1 MPSSDGRAHRAR
13 SCRDPASRRHS
24 FARSNPTAR
33 QRRLPACRAAR
44 RIFFKGHHGVFNLL
58 DIRTTARHRR
68 RGLAGVAL
76 VLLAGAPLAA
86 FALTPADVA
95 PLAGDDFDAKSAAID
110 KLIANHDKESL
121 AVLKA
126 LSEDSALA
134 TDAGAVLLQDG
145 DTARDAVTGKTVAA
159 GDAQPVTLNNLL
171 RSKVAG
177 ALSGLQLD
185 SPDTRDA
192 RRRHHRRCCKTPIR
206 RSNRSSTRLA
216 RRKPIPALKKRLDT
230 LWAMTALHDA
240 DPAKRLEAVQL
251 VAARHDLDMNELL
264 RPLVAKKPDGS
275 FVEADDRVRA
285 AAQSGID
292 ELDAIQRRSQI
303 AGTLFAGLSLGSV
316 LLLAALGLAITYGLI
331 GVINM
336 AHGEFLMIGAYAT
349 YVVQNLFQRF
359 APGAFDWYPLLAVPA
374 SFAAAGLVG
383 IVLERLVLKHL
394 YGRPLETLLT
404 TFGVSL
410 ILIQAT
416 RMLFGAQN
424 VQVINPAWMSGGV
437 TVLPN
442 LILPYN
448 RLAILAF
455 SLIVVGIAWA
465 VLTKTRL
472 GLFVRAVT
480 QNRRMAACVG
490 VKTARVDSYAFA
502 FGAGI
507 AGLGGC
513 ALSQIGNVGPDL
525 GQSYIIDSFM
535 AVVLGGVGQ
544 LAGTVIGGFGLGLV
558 SKAIEPF
565 WGAVLAKIA
574 VLVLIVLFIQKRP
587 QGMFA
592 LKGRSAEA

>member
-1 MPSSDGRAHRAR
+1 MAFSIL
-13 SCRDPASRRHS
+13 
-24 FARSNPTAR
+24 
-33 QRRLPACRAAR
+33 RLAR
-44 RIFFKGHHGVFNLL
+44 RSIG
-58 DIRTTARHRR
+58 
-68 RGLAGVAL
+68 AL
-76 VLLAGAPLAA
+76 GIALITIAPLAA
-86 FALTPADVA
+86 FALTPADIA

-110 KLIANHDKESL
+110 KLIANHDAPSQAL
-121 AVLKA
+121 LKA
-126 LSEDSALA
+126 LSADNALT
-134 TDAGAVLLQDG
+134 TDAGQVLIQDG
-145 DTARDAVTGKTVAA
+145 DTTRDAITGKAVTAP
-159 GDAQPVTLNNLL
+159 DAQPVTLNNLL
-171 RSKVAG
+171 RSKVSG
-177 ALSGLQLD
+177 ALSGSQLD
-185 SPDTRDA
+185 SADLETRRAAINALLQNPDPSMKPQIDA
-192 RRRHHRRCCKTPIR
+192 QRAKETD
-206 RSNRSSTRLA
+206 
-216 RRKPIPALKKRLDT
+216 PALKKKLDT
-230 LWAMTALHDA
+230 LWAMTALHNS
-240 DPAKRLEAVQL
+240 DPATRLEAVQL

-264 RPLVAKKPDGS
+264 RPLVAKKPDGTFAES
-275 FVEADDRVRA
+275 DGRVRA
-285 AAQSGID
+285 AAQAGID
-292 ELDAIQRRSQI
+292 ELDAIQRRSEI

-374 SFAAAGLVG
+374 SFVAAALVG
-383 IVLERLVLKHL
+383 MVLERLVLKHL

-404 TFGVSL
+404 TFGISL

-416 RMLFGAQN
+416 RMIFGAQN
-424 VQVINPAWMSGGV
+424 VQVSNPAWMSGGV
-437 TVLPN
+437 TVLPS

-490 VKTARVDSYAFA
+490 VRTARVDSYAFA

-544 LAGTVIGGFGLGLV
+544 LAGTVIGGFGLGLI

>member
-1 MPSSDGRAHRAR
+1 MTDSMLR
-13 SCRDPASRRHS
+13 
-24 FARSNPTAR
+24 FA
-33 QRRLPACRAAR
+33 
-44 RIFFKGHHGVFNLL
+44 
-58 DIRTTARHRR
+58 R
-68 RGLAGVAL
+68 RGLCAILMACM
-76 VLLAGAPLAA
+76 PLAA
-86 FALTPADVA
+86 FAALTADDLA
-95 PLAGDDFDAKSAAID
+95 PLAADDFDAKSAAVD
-110 KLIANHDKESL
+110 KLIANADAPSI
-121 AVLKA
+121 AVLNA
-126 LSEDSALA
+126 LSDGSLVA
-134 TDAGAVLLQDG
+134 TDAGKVLIQTDDG
-145 DTARDAVTGKTVAA
+145 NKDPLTNKTVEAP
-159 GDAQPVTLNNLL
+159 DAQPVTLNNLL
-171 RSKVAG
+171 RSKVSG
-177 ALSGLQLD
+177 ALSGLQLA
-185 SPDTRDA
+185 SPDIATRRAAIDELLKNADPSIKPLVDKA
-192 RRRHHRRCCKTPIR
+192 RAKETDP
-206 RSNRSSTRLA
+206 T
-216 RRKPIPALKKRLDT
+216 LKKRLDT
-230 LWAMTALHDA
+230 LWATTALHDTDA
-240 DPAKRLEAVQL
+240 NKRLEAVQL

-264 RPLVAKKPDGS
+264 RPIVAKNADGTFNEPD
-275 FVEADDRVRA
+275 ERVRA
-285 AAQSGID
+285 AAQAGIE
-292 ELDAIQRRSQI
+292 ELNSIQRRGEI
-303 AGTLFAGLSLGSV
+303 VGTIFAGLSLGSV

-349 YVVQNLFQRF
+349 YVVQNLVQHY
-359 APGAFDWYPLLAVPA
+359 APGAFNWYPLFAVPV
-374 SFAAAGLVG
+374 SFAAAAVVG

-404 TFGVSL
+404 TFGISL

-416 RMLFGAQN
+416 RTIFGAQN
-424 VQVINPAWMSGGV
+424 VQVTNPSWMSGGV
-437 TVLPN
+437 SIMQN

-448 RLAILAF
+448 RLTILGF
-455 SLIVVGIAWA
+455 SLVVVLLAWV

-513 ALSQIGNVGPDL
+513 ALSQIGNIGPDL

-535 AVVLGGVGQ
+535 TVVLGGVGQ

-558 SKAIEPF
+558 SKTIEPF

-592 LKGRSAEA
+592 LKGRSAEV

>member
-1 MPSSDGRAHRAR
+1 MTDSILR
-13 SCRDPASRRHS
+13 
-24 FARSNPTAR
+24 FA
-33 QRRLPACRAAR
+33 
-44 RIFFKGHHGVFNLL
+44 
-58 DIRTTARHRR
+58 R
-68 RGLAGVAL
+68 RGLCAILIACM
-76 VLLAGAPLAA
+76 PLAA
-86 FALTPADVA
+86 FAALTTDDLA
-95 PLAGDDFDAKSAAID
+95 PLAADDFDAKSAAID
-110 KLIANHDKESL
+110 KLIANADAPSI
-121 AVLKA
+121 AVLNA
-126 LSEDSALA
+126 LADSSLVA
-134 TDAGAVLLQDG
+134 TDAGRVLIQTDDG
-145 DTARDAVTGKTVAA
+145 NKDPLTSKTVEAP
-159 GDAQPVTLNNLL
+159 DAQPVTLNNLL
-171 RSKVAG
+171 RSKVSG
-177 ALSGLQLD
+177 ALSGLQLA
-185 SPDTRDA
+185 SPDIEKRRAAIDELLKNADPSIKPLVDKA
-192 RRRHHRRCCKTPIR
+192 RAKETDP
-206 RSNRSSTRLA
+206 T
-216 RRKPIPALKKRLDT
+216 LKKRLDT
-230 LWAMTALHDA
+230 LWATTALHDTDA
-240 DPAKRLEAVQL
+240 NKRLEAVQL

-264 RPLVAKKPDGS
+264 RPIVVKNADGTFAEPD
-275 FVEADDRVRA
+275 ARVRA
-285 AAQSGID
+285 AAQAGIE
-292 ELDAIQRRSQI
+292 ELDSIQRRGQI
-303 AGTLFAGLSLGSV
+303 AGTIFAGLSLGSV

-349 YVVQNLFQRF
+349 YVVQNLVQHY
-359 APGAFDWYPLLAVPA
+359 APAAFNWYPLFAVPV
-374 SFAAAGLVG
+374 SFAAAAVVG

-404 TFGVSL
+404 TFGISL

-416 RMLFGAQN
+416 RTIFGAQN
-424 VQVINPAWMSGGV
+424 VQVTNPSWMSGGV
-437 TVLPN
+437 SVMQN

-448 RLAILAF
+448 RLTILGF
-455 SLIVVGIAWA
+455 SLVVVLLAWV

-513 ALSQIGNVGPDL
+513 ALSQIGNIGPDL

-535 AVVLGGVGQ
+535 TVVLGGVGQ

-558 SKAIEPF
+558 SKTIEPF

>member
-1 MPSSDGRAHRAR
+1 MALSFPRYARLGLRRAI
-13 SCRDPASRRHS
+13 ASVTLCMTL
-24 FARSNPTAR
+24 FAT
-33 QRRLPACRAAR
+33 
-44 RIFFKGHHGVFNLL
+44 F
-58 DIRTTARHRR
+58 TTAAH
-68 RGLAGVAL
+68 AL
-76 VLLAGAPLAA
+76 EA
-86 FALTPADVA
+86 ADVA
-95 PLAGDDFDAKSAAID
+95 PLGGDDFDAKSAAVD
-110 KLIANHDKESL
+110 KLIALHDAASL
-121 AVLKA
+121 ALLKA
-126 LSEDSALA
+126 LAEDNVSA
-134 TDAGAVLLQDG
+134 TDAGEVLVTDG
-145 DTARDAVTGKTVAA
+145 DTARDAATGKPVAA
-159 GDAQPVTLNNLL
+159 DVASSAQPITLNNLL

-177 ALSGLQLD
+177 AVSGLQLA
-185 SPDTRDA
+185 SPDLNTRRAAIAELLKNPDPSMKPMIDA
-192 RRRHHRRCCKTPIR
+192 
-206 RSNRSSTRLA
+206 A
-216 RRKPIPALKKRLDT
+216 RAKETDAALKRRLDT
-230 LWAMTALHDA
+230 LWAMTALR
-240 DPAKRLEAVQL
+240 DPNAATRLEATRL
-251 VAARHDLDMNELL
+251 VAARHDLDMYELL
-264 RPLVAKKPDGS
+264 RPLVAKNASGAFNEPD
-275 FVEADDRVRA
+275 ADVRA
-285 AAQSGID
+285 VAQQGID
-292 ELDAIQRRSQI
+292 ALDSIQRRSEI

-349 YVVQNLFQRF
+349 YVVQTLFQRY
-359 APGAFDWYPLLAVPA
+359 APGAFDWYPLLAIPA
-374 SFAAAGLVG
+374 SFVAAALVG
-383 IVLERLVLKHL
+383 AVIERLVIRHL

-404 TFGVSL
+404 TFGISL

-416 RMLFGAQN
+416 RMIFGAQN
-424 VQVINPAWMSGGV
+424 VQVENPAWMSGGV
-437 TVLPN
+437 TVMQN

-455 SLIVVGIAWA
+455 ALIVVGIAWT

-490 VKTARVDSYAFA
+490 VRTARVDAWAFA

-544 LAGTVIGGFGLGLV
+544 IAGTVIGGFGLGLV

-587 QGMFA
+587 QGLFA